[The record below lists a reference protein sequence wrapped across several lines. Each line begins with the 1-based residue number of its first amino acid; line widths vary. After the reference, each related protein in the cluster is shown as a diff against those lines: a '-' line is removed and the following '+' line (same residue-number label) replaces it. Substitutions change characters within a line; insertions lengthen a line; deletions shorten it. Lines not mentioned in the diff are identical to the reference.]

1 MKWSE
6 VTQSCPTLCNP
17 MDCSLPHSSIHGIF
31 QARVLEWV
39 AISFSRG
46 SSQPRDRT
54 HVQTSTWISYRY
66 TYIPFLLNFPL
77 PPHATLL
84 GWFRAPVWVSWDIQQ
99 IPIGCL
105 FPLAIYFT
113 YGNVSF
119 HVAFSIHLTVYSPLP
134 MSISLLSMFLHCCP
148 GNKFFSTIFLDSVYM
163 RKNTIFIFL
172 FLTYFTL
179 YNRL

>member
-6 VTQSCPTLCNP
+6 VAQSCPTLCNP
-17 MDCSLPHSSIHGIF
+17 MDRSPPGSPIPGIL
-31 QARVLEWV
+31 QARTLEWV

-46 SSQPRDRT
+46 SFQPRDRT

-99 IPIGCL
+99 FL
-105 FPLAIYFT
+105 LAIYFT
-113 YGNVSF
+113 YGNASF
-119 HVAFSIHLTVYSPLP
+119 LVTLPIHLILSSPLP

-163 RKNTIFIFL
+163 HYSTILIFL
-172 FLTYFTL
+172 FLTYFIL
-179 YNRL
+179 YNRF